1 MFERFTRSW
10 ELAKASASVIQ
21 ADKELLLFP
30 VMSGIVTMVLLAT
43 FILPIYMLKLFS
55 NGNEVMGGIL
65 AFAFYFCS
73 YSVTFFFNSAL
84 VAAALI
90 RLNGGDPTVSDG
102 LNAAKARIVPILG
115 YAAIAATVGM
125 ILNGLRNKDNNL
137 LVRMIGAGLGVAW
150 TLSTF
155 LVVPVLVNENVGPID
170 AIKESVKLL
179 KRTWGEN
186 AIGNVG
192 IGMVFGVIFLCAI
205 LVGVVLVV
213 RGPSGETVS
222 CNANASYGDLARL
235 GTWTCPLNVP
245 ANSGTWTVVS
255 ITATDGAGN
264 AATYTPRQIDVV
276 RDAFEY
282 TWLTYEFF
290 P

>member
-30 VMSGIVTMVLLAT
+30 VMSGLVTMVLLAT

-55 NGNEVMGGIL
+55 HGNEVMGGIL
-65 AFAFYFCS
+65 AFLFYFCS

-90 RLNGGDPTVSDG
+90 RLDGGDPTVADG

-125 ILNGLRNKDNNL
+125 ILNGLRNKDNNI

-170 AIKESVKLL
+170 AIKESVGLL
-179 KRTWGEN
+179 KKTWGEN
-186 AIGNVG
+186 IVGNVG
-192 IGMVFGVIFLCAI
+192 IGMVFAVIFTCAL
-205 LVGVVLVV
+205 LVGIVLVFGAAALSPTLAFV
-213 RGPSGETVS
+213 VGALVAVALVFLGIVQSALSSVYSAALYRFATV
-222 CNANASYGDLARL
+222 GDA
-235 GTWTCPLNVP
+235 GVGFEN
-245 ANSGTWTVVS
+245 
-255 ITATDGAGN
+255 TAI
-264 AATYTPRQIDVV
+264 ATAFAPR
-276 RDAFEY
+276 R
-282 TWLTYEFF
+282 
-290 P
+290 

>member
-1 MFERFTRSW
+1 MFERFSRSW

-43 FILPIYMLKLFS
+43 FVLPIYMLGMFA
-55 NGNEVMGGIL
+55 NGNEVVGGIL
-65 AFAFYFCS
+65 AFLFYFTS
-73 YSVTFFFNSAL
+73 YAVTFFFNSAL

-90 RLNGGDPTVSDG
+90 RLDGGDPTVADG

-170 AIKESVKLL
+170 AIKESIKLL

-205 LVGVVLVV
+205 LVGAVLVLGAASISPTLAFV
-213 RGPSGETVS
+213 VGALVILALVFLGIVQTALSSVYSAALYRFATVGEAPVGFE
-222 CNANASYGDLARL
+222 N
-235 GTWTCPLNVP
+235 
-245 ANSGTWTVVS
+245 
-255 ITATDGAGN
+255 TAI
-264 AATYTPRQIDVV
+264 ATAFAPR
-276 RDAFEY
+276 R
-282 TWLTYEFF
+282 
-290 P
+290 

>member
-1 MFERFTRSW
+1 MFERFSRSW

-43 FILPIYMLKLFS
+43 FVLPIYMLGMFA
-55 NGNEVMGGIL
+55 NGNEVVGGIL
-65 AFAFYFCS
+65 AFLFYFTS
-73 YSVTFFFNSAL
+73 FAVTFFFNSAL

-90 RLNGGDPTVSDG
+90 RLDGGDPTVADG

-170 AIKESVKLL
+170 AIKESIKLL

-205 LVGVVLVV
+205 LVGAVLVLGAASISPTLAFV
-213 RGPSGETVS
+213 VGALVILALVFLGIVQTALSSVYSAALYRFATVGEAPVGFENTAIATAFAPRG
-222 CNANASYGDLARL
+222 
-235 GTWTCPLNVP
+235 
-245 ANSGTWTVVS
+245 
-255 ITATDGAGN
+255 
-264 AATYTPRQIDVV
+264 
-276 RDAFEY
+276 
-282 TWLTYEFF
+282 
-290 P
+290 

>member
-1 MFERFTRSW
+1 MFERFSRSW

-43 FILPIYMLKLFS
+43 FVLPIYMLGMFA
-55 NGNEVMGGIL
+55 NGNEVVGGIL
-65 AFAFYFCS
+65 AFLFYFTS
-73 YSVTFFFNSAL
+73 FAVTFFFNSAL

-90 RLNGGDPTVSDG
+90 RLDGGDPTVADG
-102 LNAAKARIVPILG
+102 LNAAKARIVPILC

-170 AIKESVKLL
+170 AIKESIKLL

-205 LVGVVLVV
+205 LVGAVLVLGAASISPTLAFV
-213 RGPSGETVS
+213 VGALVILALVFLGIVQTALSSVYSAALYRFATVGEAPVGFE
-222 CNANASYGDLARL
+222 N
-235 GTWTCPLNVP
+235 
-245 ANSGTWTVVS
+245 
-255 ITATDGAGN
+255 TAI
-264 AATYTPRQIDVV
+264 ATAFAPR
-276 RDAFEY
+276 R
-282 TWLTYEFF
+282 
-290 P
+290 

>member
-1 MFERFTRSW
+1 MAAFPTRGFKAMFERFSRSW

-30 VMSGIVTMVLLAT
+30 VMSGLVTLVLLAT
-43 FILPIYMLKLFS
+43 FVFPIYLLGMFA
-55 NGNEVMGGIL
+55 NGNEVVGAIL
-65 AFAFYFCS
+65 AFIFYFTS
-73 YSVTFFFNSAL
+73 FSVTFFFNSAL

-90 RLNGGDPTVSDG
+90 RLNGGDPTVADG

-125 ILNGLRNKDNNL
+125 VLNGLRNKDNNI

-170 AIKESVKLL
+170 AIKQSVGLL

-192 IGMVFGVIFLCAI
+192 IGLIFGVIFLCAI
-205 LVGVVLVV
+205 LFGAALVLGAATFSPTLAVAVAALVVLALVLLGIV
-213 RGPSGETVS
+213 QTALSSVYSAALYHYATAGEAPVGFE
-222 CNANASYGDLARL
+222 N
-235 GTWTCPLNVP
+235 
-245 ANSGTWTVVS
+245 
-255 ITATDGAGN
+255 TAI
-264 AATYTPRQIDVV
+264 ATAFAPR
-276 RDAFEY
+276 R
-282 TWLTYEFF
+282 
-290 P
+290 

>member
-1 MFERFTRSW
+1 
-10 ELAKASASVIQ
+10 
-21 ADKELLLFP
+21 
-30 VMSGIVTMVLLAT
+30 MVLLAT
-43 FILPIYMLKLFS
+43 FVLPIYMLGMFA
-55 NGNEVMGGIL
+55 NGNEVVGGIL
-65 AFAFYFCS
+65 AFLFYFTS
-73 YSVTFFFNSAL
+73 FAVTFFFNSAL

-90 RLNGGDPTVSDG
+90 RLDGGDPTVADG

-170 AIKESVKLL
+170 AIKESIKLL

-205 LVGVVLVV
+205 LVGAVLVLGAASISPTLAFV
-213 RGPSGETVS
+213 VGALVILALVFLGIVQTALSSVYSAALYRFATVGEAPVGFE
-222 CNANASYGDLARL
+222 N
-235 GTWTCPLNVP
+235 
-245 ANSGTWTVVS
+245 
-255 ITATDGAGN
+255 TAI
-264 AATYTPRQIDVV
+264 ATAFAPR
-276 RDAFEY
+276 R
-282 TWLTYEFF
+282 
-290 P
+290 

>member
-1 MFERFTRSW
+1 MFERFSRSW

-43 FILPIYMLKLFS
+43 FVLPIYMLGMFA
-55 NGNEVMGGIL
+55 NGNEVVGGIL
-65 AFAFYFCS
+65 AFLFYFTS
-73 YSVTFFFNSAL
+73 YAVTFFFNSAL

-90 RLNGGDPTVSDG
+90 RLDGGDPTVADG

-125 ILNGLRNKDNNL
+125 ILNGLRNKDNNI

-170 AIKESVKLL
+170 AIKESIKLL

-205 LVGVVLVV
+205 LVGAVLVLGAASISPTLAFV
-213 RGPSGETVS
+213 VGALVILALVFLGIVQTALSSVYSAALYRFATVGEAPVGFENTAIATAFAPRG
-222 CNANASYGDLARL
+222 
-235 GTWTCPLNVP
+235 
-245 ANSGTWTVVS
+245 
-255 ITATDGAGN
+255 
-264 AATYTPRQIDVV
+264 
-276 RDAFEY
+276 
-282 TWLTYEFF
+282 
-290 P
+290 

>member
-43 FILPIYMLKLFS
+43 FVLPIYMLGMFA
-55 NGNEVMGGIL
+55 NGNEVVGAIL
-65 AFAFYFCS
+65 AFIFYFTS

-90 RLNGGDPTVSDG
+90 RLEGGDPTVADG

-192 IGMVFGVIFLCAI
+192 IGMVFGVIFLCAV
-205 LVGVVLVV
+205 LVGVVLVLGAASFSPTLAFV
-213 RGPSGETVS
+213 VGALVVLALVFLGIVQTALSSVYSAALYRFATVGE
-222 CNANASYGDLARL
+222 A
-235 GTWTCPLNVP
+235 P
-245 ANSGTWTVVS
+245 AGFEN
-255 ITATDGAGN
+255 TAI
-264 AATYTPRQIDVV
+264 ATAFAPR
-276 RDAFEY
+276 R
-282 TWLTYEFF
+282 
-290 P
+290 

>member
-1 MFERFTRSW
+1 MFERFSRSW

-21 ADKELLLFP
+21 SDKELLLFP
-30 VMSGIVTMVLLAT
+30 VMSGLVTMVLMAT
-43 FILPIYMLKLFS
+43 FVLPIYLLGMFA
-55 NGNEVMGGIL
+55 NGNEVVGGIL
-65 AFAFYFCS
+65 AFLFYFCS
-73 YSVTFFFNSAL
+73 YAVAFFFNSAL

-90 RLNGGDPTVSDG
+90 RLKGGDPTVADG

-137 LVRMIGAGLGVAW
+137 IVRMIGAGLGVAW

-170 AIKESVKLL
+170 AIKESVGLL

-192 IGMVFGVIFLCAI
+192 IGLVFGAIFVFAI
-205 LVGVVLVV
+205 LVAIVLVLGAASLSPTLALFV
-213 RGPSGETVS
+213 VALAVLVLAFLGIVQSALSSVYSAALYHYATVGEAPVGFEGT
-222 CNANASYGDLARL
+222 AIASAFR
-235 GTWTCPLNVP
+235 
-245 ANSGTWTVVS
+245 
-255 ITATDGAGN
+255 
-264 AATYTPRQIDVV
+264 PR
-276 RDAFEY
+276 
-282 TWLTYEFF
+282 
-290 P
+290 